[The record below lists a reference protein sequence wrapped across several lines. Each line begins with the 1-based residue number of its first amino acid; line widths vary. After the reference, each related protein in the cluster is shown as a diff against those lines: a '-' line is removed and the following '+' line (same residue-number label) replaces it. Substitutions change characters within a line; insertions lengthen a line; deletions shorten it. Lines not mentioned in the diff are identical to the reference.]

1 MEKHILKIEK
11 LDHSGRGIARLN
23 DKIVFIPCAFKNE
36 VVEVEI
42 IREKKSWME
51 GRVLRWIKVSEKR
64 VQPTCPYYDICGGC
78 DIMHMSYRD
87 QIAWKEEKV
96 KEIMQKFAN
105 ISPLVV
111 SSIIPCE
118 EEKNYRNKLV
128 LQVKD
133 DIGFFEKRSHQ
144 LVKIEKCQISDTR
157 INEVLEIIR
166 SQMPLKHVH
175 QIMIRASKNTDN
187 IMVVFDA
194 SDPIKE
200 ELVSVLKDK
209 VSSIIMKQ
217 NHKYKT
223 VYGKDDMIE
232 KLNGVSFQ
240 IAPDAFFQ
248 VNTKQTEKLYQ
259 MVKDA
264 FVLSLDDIVLDL
276 YCGTGTIGIFL
287 APFVRQIIGVEINAQ
302 AIESAKKNQALNK
315 ISNIEWKLGKVED
328 VIPSMKVSPNVVVVD
343 PPRSGLDDKTIER
356 IKSWNVEKIV
366 YVSCDP
372 VTLARDINRLKEKYD
387 IVKIVPVDMFP
398 QTKHVECVVSLLLKS
413 RL

>member
-23 DKIVFIPCAFKNE
+23 DKIVFIPCAFKDE

-78 DIMHMSYRD
+78 DIMHMSYHD
-87 QIAWKEEKV
+87 QVAWKEEKV

-105 ISPLVV
+105 ISPSVV

-200 ELVSVLKDK
+200 ELVSVLKGK

-264 FVLSLDDIVLDL
+264 FVLSRDDIVLDL

>member
-23 DKIVFIPCAFKNE
+23 DKIVFIPCAFKDE

-78 DIMHMSYRD
+78 DIMHMSYHD
-87 QIAWKEEKV
+87 QVAWKEEKV

-105 ISPLVV
+105 ISPSVV

-200 ELVSVLKDK
+200 ELVSVLKGK

-264 FVLSLDDIVLDL
+264 FVLSRDDIVLDL

-287 APFVRQIIGVEINAQ
+287 APFVRQVIGVEVNAQ

-356 IKSWNVEKIV
+356 IKSWDVEKIV

-387 IVKIVPVDMFP
+387 VVKIVPVDMFP
-398 QTKHVECVVSLLLKS
+398 QTKHVECVASLLLKN